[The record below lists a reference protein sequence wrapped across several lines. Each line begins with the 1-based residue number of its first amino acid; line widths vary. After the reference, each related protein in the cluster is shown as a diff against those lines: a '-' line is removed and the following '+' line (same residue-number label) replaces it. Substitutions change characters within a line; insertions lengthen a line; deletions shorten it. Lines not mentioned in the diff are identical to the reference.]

1 MSFTSS
7 ATFGERYAFSA
18 QRAGCRIKGF
28 YVQVQQSFSANAEV
42 YLAAAAVN
50 QQANAYELAAMLF
63 NYFHNLFNAAAGC
76 YDIFNNQYAGAC
88 RNLEATTQS
97 HFAVFT
103 LGEDSTGAQSLAN
116 LKAILAEAGLSMN
129 NVVKTVI
136 FLADINDFAAVNAE
150 YAKAFAE
157 PFPARSC
164 VQVAAIP
171 KGAKLEIECIAV
183 RD

>member
-1 MSFTSS
+1 MKVVSTP
-7 ATFGERYAFSA
+7 
-18 QRAGCRIKGF
+18 
-28 YVQVQQSFSANAEV
+28 NAP
-42 YLAAAAVN
+42 AAIGPYS
-50 QQANAYELAAMLF
+50 QALDLGNM
-63 NYFHNLFNAAAGC
+63 
-76 YDIFNNQYAGAC
+76 
-88 RNLEATTQS
+88 
-97 HFAVFT
+97 VFVSGQIPVDPDT
-103 LGEDSTGAQSLAN
+103 VEEQAAQSLAN
-116 LKAILAEAGLSMN
+116 LKAILAEAGLTMA

-183 RD
+183 RG

>member
-1 MSFTSS
+1 MNIISTEKAPGSIGPYSQGYTVGGLVFTSGQIPVDP
-7 ATFGERYAFSA
+7 ATGTMADTVE
-18 QRAGCRIKGF
+18 
-28 YVQVQQSFSANAEV
+28 
-42 YLAAAAVN
+42 
-50 QQANAYELAAMLF
+50 QQA
-63 NYFHNLFNAAAGC
+63 
-76 YDIFNNQYAGAC
+76 
-88 RNLEATTQS
+88 
-97 HFAVFT
+97 
-103 LGEDSTGAQSLAN
+103 AQSLAN

>member
-1 MSFTSS
+1 MT
-7 ATFGERYAFSA
+7 
-18 QRAGCRIKGF
+18 
-28 YVQVQQSFSANAEV
+28 
-42 YLAAAAVN
+42 
-50 QQANAYELAAMLF
+50 
-63 NYFHNLFNAAAGC
+63 
-76 YDIFNNQYAGAC
+76 QYASVCLLDVPSALD
-88 RNLEATTQS
+88 RPFDYRIPE
-97 HFAVFT
+97 H
-103 LGEDSTGAQSLAN
+103 LAG
-116 LKAILAEAGLSMN
+116 LIERGSRKEAILTEAGLTMA

-183 RD
+183 RG

>member
-1 MSFTSS
+1 MKVIATEKAPGAIGPYSQGFLTNGFVYTSGQIPVDP
-7 ATFGERYAFSA
+7 ATGTMADTVE
-18 QRAGCRIKGF
+18 
-28 YVQVQQSFSANAEV
+28 
-42 YLAAAAVN
+42 
-50 QQANAYELAAMLF
+50 QQA
-63 NYFHNLFNAAAGC
+63 
-76 YDIFNNQYAGAC
+76 
-88 RNLEATTQS
+88 
-97 HFAVFT
+97 
-103 LGEDSTGAQSLAN
+103 AQSLAN

-136 FLADINDFAAVNAE
+136 FLADINDFAAVNAV
-150 YAKAFAE
+150 YAKAFTE

>member
-1 MSFTSS
+1 MKNIVKKLAIFLIRTYQLTLSP
-7 ATFGERYAFSA
+7 RFS
-18 QRAGCRIKGF
+18 
-28 YVQVQQSFSANAEV
+28 
-42 YLAAAAVN
+42 
-50 QQANAYELAAMLF
+50 
-63 NYFHNLFNAAAGC
+63 H
-76 YDIFNNQYAGAC
+76 GAC
-88 RNLEATTQS
+88 RYTPTCSQYALDLGNMVFVSGQIPVDPATGKMADTVEEQ
-97 HFAVFT
+97 A
-103 LGEDSTGAQSLAN
+103 AQSLAN
-116 LKAILAEAGLSMN
+116 LKAILAEAGLTMA

-183 RD
+183 RG